1 MNKES
6 SNNAENKAES
16 KPLSTGRKPT
26 KQKIITQIN
35 HVAVAGDMITL
46 RNKDKKVNIK
56 KGIEESLI
64 ENLNLKTNHTRN
76 KELPTNSKND
86 LSVSNGGDS
95 MKQLDD
101 LMSVGLAKK
110 PSNQNFVLK
119 KNTIT
124 FKPLRNRFKNKAIRK
139 ENVENKDCSMDYKSM
154 PHKISETAEN
164 NLGWL
169 IAKQSRNKA
178 QESFAPAELNN
189 MINKEKPILRNN
201 FFA

>member
-1 MNKES
+1 MKNP
-6 SNNAENKAES
+6 ENKAEA
-16 KPLSTGRKPT
+16 KPLSTGRKPA
-26 KQKIITQIN
+26 KQKIVTEIN

-64 ENLNLKTNHTRN
+64 DSINIKANNTRN
-76 KELPTNSKND
+76 KEQPTTSKND

-101 LMSVGLAKK
+101 LMSAGLAKK

-139 ENVENKDCSMDYKSM
+139 ENADDTDFSADYKSV
-154 PHKISETAEN
+154 PQKISETAEN
-164 NLGWL
+164 HLG
-169 IAKQSRNKA
+169 
-178 QESFAPAELNN
+178 
-189 MINKEKPILRNN
+189 
-201 FFA
+201 